1 MRIVAKFN
9 LILISIMLLA
19 LAGAA
24 VVSYEMLHKNAEREV
39 ISHAGMMLQAALAIR
54 SYTVGEIR
62 PLLQEQMK
70 YKFLPQS
77 VPAYAATQSFNKLR
91 ENYPE
96 YSYKEAT
103 INPTNPRNRAVDWEN
118 DIIRAF
124 RNNAEREELIGVRNT
139 PTGQSLYLSRPIRIT
154 KQSCLTCHGH
164 VNAAPETMLNLYGS
178 NNGFGWN
185 MDEVVGAQIV
195 SVPMSVPSH
204 NADVAFIQFM
214 GILFGIFVLM
224 IILLNIM
231 LRRIIIKPIIM
242 MANQANEISM
252 GNMSS
257 PEFSESRKD
266 ELSILGASFNRMRRS
281 LHKAMR
287 MLEEKGPRHH

>member
-9 LILISIMLLA
+9 IILISIMLLA
-19 LAGAA
+19 LVGAA
-24 VVSYEMLHKNAEREV
+24 FISYSMLHKNAEREV

-62 PLLQEQMK
+62 PLLQDQMK

-77 VPAYAATQSFNKLR
+77 VPAYAATQSFTKLR
-91 ENYPE
+91 ENYPD
-96 YSYKEAT
+96 YTYKEAT

-124 RNNAEREELIGVRNT
+124 RNDADRTELIGVRNT
-139 PTGQSLYLSRPIRIT
+139 PTGQALYLSRPIRVS

-164 VNAAPETMLNLYGS
+164 VNAAPETMINLYGS

-185 MDEVVGAQIV
+185 MNEVVGAQIV

-204 NADVAFIQFM
+204 NADVAFVQFM
-214 GILFGIFVLM
+214 GMLLGIFALM
-224 IILLNIM
+224 IVLLNIM

-242 MANQANEISM
+242 MAKQANEISM

-257 PEFSESRKD
+257 AEFTESSKD

-281 LHKAMR
+281 LQKAMR
-287 MLEEKGPRHH
+287 MLEEKGPRPH

>member
-124 RNNAEREELIGVRNT
+124 RNNTEREELIGVRNT

>member
-124 RNNAEREELIGVRNT
+124 RNNTEREELIGVRNT

-195 SVPMSVPSH
+195 SVPMSGPSH

-242 MANQANEISM
+242 MAQQANEISM

-257 PEFSESRKD
+257 PEFSESSKD

-287 MLEEKGPRHH
+287 MLEEKGPRPH